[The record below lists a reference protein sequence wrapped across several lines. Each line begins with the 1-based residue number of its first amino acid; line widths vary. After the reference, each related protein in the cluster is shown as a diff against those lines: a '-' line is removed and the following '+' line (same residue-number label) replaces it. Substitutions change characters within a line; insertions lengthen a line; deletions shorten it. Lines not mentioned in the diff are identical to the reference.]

1 MYIVFSFSPIV
12 YILRFIYGIF
22 YSGML
27 LTHALPQIYTK
38 FLNKKI
44 KIKNTA
50 NNLPPASS
58 YAHRQEIIF
67 YLCTRKTRHTVT
79 VFSNSLYRKIIA

>member
-1 MYIVFSFSPIV
+1 MYFVFSFSPPDCIF
-12 YILRFIYGIF
+12 IFLRFIYGIF

-38 FLNKKI
+38 FLNKKV
-44 KIKNTA
+44 KTKKTA

-67 YLCTRKTRHTVT
+67 IFVLEKRVT
-79 VFSNSLYRKIIA
+79 L